1 MKQLLIKYRKWWY
14 ALSVALGIGTVA
26 LAILGGHDDLDG
38 WMFVGC
44 IALALL
50 VADATGQLK
59 PFKKHKD

>member
-1 MKQLLIKYRKWWY
+1 MKQLLIKYSRWWY
-14 ALSVALGIGTVA
+14 ALSVALGIGTVV
-26 LAILGGHDDLDG
+26 LAIFGEHDDIAG

-44 IALALL
+44 IAVALV

>member
-1 MKQLLIKYRKWWY
+1 MKQILVKYSRWWY

-26 LAILGGHDDLDG
+26 LAILGDHDDFGG

-44 IALALL
+44 IGLALV
-50 VADATGQLK
+50 VANATGQLK

>member
-1 MKQLLIKYRKWWY
+1 MKQLLSKYSRWWY
-14 ALSVALGIGTVA
+14 ALSAALGIGTVA
-26 LAILGGHDDLDG
+26 LAILGEHVDLGG

-59 PFKKHKD
+59 PFKKRKD